1 MKLEEKVQKF
11 NENMQNFKTRS
22 FSVSQNNSKHFFVF
36 FLFFL
41 FFLFPET
48 RYSAKQLPDSYSF
61 VEAKGKVVASVGGLK
76 QPQKVTSHPPTAIRI
91 MFKEYKMEIHRPELK
106 FYTQTLCLILL
117 LVHNFLTMLLRVHM
131 R

>member
-1 MKLEEKVQKF
+1 MKICKTSKLEVFQF
-11 NENMQNFKTRS
+11 HKTTRNT
-22 FSVSQNNSKHFFVF
+22 FLYFFF
-36 FLFFL
+36 FFF

-76 QPQKVTSHPPTAIRI
+76 QPRKVTSHPPTAIRI

>member
-1 MKLEEKVQKF
+1 MKLEEKVQNF
-11 NENMQNFKTRS
+11 NENMQNYETKS
-22 FSVSQNNSKHFFVF
+22 FSVSRNNSKHFFVF
-36 FLFFL
+36 SFFP
-41 FFLFPET
+41 FPET

-117 LVHNFLTMLLRVHM
+117 LVHHFLNMLLRVHM